1 MPNIIIPGPSL
12 LYVQWGCKRCG
23 HRGGVARTT
32 VPMGDAQDSEEL
44 MRVLLESLRRKLVR
58 VHQRGQRCIA
68 SVDDFIIDAH
78 VPRGMR
84 LAARL

>member
-1 MPNIIIPGPSL
+1 MPDITIPGPSL
-12 LYVQWGCKRCG
+12 LYVQWGCRRCG

-32 VPMGDAQDSEEL
+32 VPMGDVRDSEEL
-44 MRVLLESLRRKLVR
+44 MRVLLASLRRKLVR

-68 SVDDFIIDAH
+68 SADDFLIDAH
-78 VPRGMR
+78 VPRGMQ

>member
-1 MPNIIIPGPSL
+1 MSNIVLPGPSL
-12 LYVQWGCKRCG
+12 IYVQWGCRRCG

-32 VPMGDAQDSEEL
+32 IPLGDARDSEEM
-44 MRVLLESLRRKLVR
+44 MRVLLQSLRTKLVR

-68 SVDDFIIDAH
+68 SPDDFLIDPH
-78 VPRGMR
+78 VPRGMQ